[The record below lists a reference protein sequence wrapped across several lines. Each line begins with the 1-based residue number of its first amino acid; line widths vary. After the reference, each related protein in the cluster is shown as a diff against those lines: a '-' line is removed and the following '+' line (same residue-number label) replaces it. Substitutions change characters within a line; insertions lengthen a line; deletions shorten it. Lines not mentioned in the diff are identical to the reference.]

1 MARATGPVQGR
12 AGGDASV
19 ALPLSSMCGDHAR
32 KASVFQ
38 PARPSAHSQ
47 TIPGRSARVRCS
59 QEAAMALSRHSVLA
73 AAVAAIPF
81 SAVSAHGD
89 EPAKGAKKVSKSG
102 IAYLSDDQLGPPD
115 LVAAIKSRRAG
126 GKLLNLDRILLHS
139 PNFAKGW
146 NGMFG
151 AIRNQLSLSG
161 KLRELAIMQIGVLNK
176 AEYEWAQHE
185 GEFLKAGGTREQ
197 LNALRAGA
205 AASGGDPKL
214 FDEAERATLALTREM
229 TQKIDVSPATMKP

>member
-73 AAVAAIPF
+73 AAVAAILF

-126 GKLLNLDRILLHS
+126 GKLLNLDRVLLHS
-139 PNFAKGW
+139 PNFTKGW
-146 NGMFG
+146 NGMFA
-151 AIRNQLSLSG
+151 AIRGQLTLPA
-161 KLRELAIMQIGVLNK
+161 KLREIPIMAIAVINK
-176 AEYEWAQHE
+176 ADYEWAQHE
-185 GEFLKAGGTREQ
+185 PEFKNAGGTAEQ
-197 LNALRAGA
+197 LAALKNPD
-205 AASGGDPKL
+205 AASRDVKL
-214 FDEAERATLALTREM
+214 FADDERA
-229 TQKIDVSPATMKP
+229 